1 MSLYDKINKKVE
13 VTAPSPRY
21 LGNAPADFVEPVMAE
36 VPTEAGGKVYPVTD
50 VRELQ
55 TPAPVVPAQE
65 KRFLSWWESPNYV
78 KAVEAQA
85 EAGKQRMEVEQ
96 KRANRARNLAVLG
109 DLANLAMQ
117 SKAVRNG
124 VTKIERFTP
133 QTYIANEKLAALR
146 DKHAAE
152 INHYAQRMREAQDL
166 ERRERNN
173 YAAMVEK
180 YKREDAAA
188 KAKAEKEAQERADT
202 AAYRAATLGE
212 TRRHNLETEKNQ
224 KAREARLASQGRK
237 SSTYVVDDVEYDD
250 IYEAYAALPKSARKK
265 KTDELGAVTGEEDTN
280 VTPAEMKYLVAKY
293 NSEEENRGWIDE
305 DQDIDEVDED
315 FK

>member
-21 LGNAPADFVEPVMAE
+21 LGSAPADFVEPVMAE
-36 VPTEAGGKVYPVTD
+36 VPAEAGGKVYPVTD
-50 VRELQ
+50 ARELQ

-152 INHYAQRMREAQDL
+152 INLYAQRMREAQDL

-212 TRRHNLETEKNQ
+212 THRHNLETEKNQ

-237 SSTYVVDDVEYDD
+237 SSTYVVDDVVYDD
-250 IYEAYAALPKSARKK
+250 IYKAYAALPKSARKMK
-265 KTDELGAVTGEEDTN
+265 IDSDGVVTGEEDTN
-280 VTPAEMKYLVAKY
+280 VSADEMKYLVAKY
-293 NSEEENRGWIDE
+293 NSEGKSRGWIDE

>member
-36 VPTEAGGKVYPVTD
+36 VPAEAGGKVYPVTD
-50 VRELQ
+50 SRELQ

-85 EAGKQRMEVEQ
+85 ESDKQRMEVEQ
-96 KRANRARNLAVLG
+96 KRANRARNLAVLE

-152 INHYAQRMREAQDL
+152 INHYAQKMREAQDL

-180 YKREDAAA
+180 YRREDAAA

-212 TRRHNLETEKNQ
+212 THRHNLETEKNQ

-250 IYEAYAALPKSARKK
+250 IYEAYAALPDEYKARTKDSDGAY
-265 KTDELGAVTGEEDTN
+265 TDKINDDVDVDT
-280 VTPAEMKYLVAKY
+280 MKFLVAKY
-293 NSEEENRGWIDE
+293 NYNKKRGKKGSIARKIVNV
-305 DQDIDEVDED
+305 DITE
-315 FK
+315 

>member
-13 VTAPSPRY
+13 VTAPSPGY

-36 VPTEAGGKVYPVTD
+36 VPVEAGGKVYPVTD
-50 VRELQ
+50 ARELQ

-124 VTKIERFTP
+124 VTKIEKFTP

-152 INHYAQRMREAQDL
+152 INLYAQRMREAQDL

-173 YAAMVEK
+173 YTAMAEK
-180 YKREDAAA
+180 HKREDAAA
-188 KAKAEKEAQERADT
+188 KAKADKEAYDRAWEQYKQGKT
-202 AAYRAATLGE
+202 EEYR
-212 TRRHNLETEKNQ
+212 EKQ
-224 KAREARLASQGRK
+224 LAQAKARETRLASQGRK

-265 KTDELGAVTGEEDTN
+265 KTDSYGKTTGEEDTN
-280 VTPAEMKYLVAKY
+280 VRVDEMKYLVAKY
-293 NSEEENRGWIDE
+293 NSEGKSRGWIDE
-305 DQDIDEVDED
+305 DQDIDED